1 MVGLKS
7 RLGHCTA
14 VSDLDANQIKS
25 YPKARQ
31 REQTMNV
38 VLNGLWI
45 SDFSFQFSVLNLR
58 PYTLSILMW
67 RPPNEIQ
74 KASSSKVWSHLAW
87 PHRRPV
93 YFLWTLQIRIWVVYK
108 TINGHIYFMFM
119 LIFSNL
125 INTKTQ
131 YPTQDFSF
139 RFFFFFLSFIYVNA
153 AAAQRLWLILSSFFW

>member
-74 KASSSKVWSHLAW
+74 KASSSKV
-87 PHRRPV
+87 
-93 YFLWTLQIRIWVVYK
+93 
-108 TINGHIYFMFM
+108 
-119 LIFSNL
+119 
-125 INTKTQ
+125 
-131 YPTQDFSF
+131 
-139 RFFFFFLSFIYVNA
+139 
-153 AAAQRLWLILSSFFW
+153 

>member
-45 SDFSFQFSVLNLR
+45 SDFSFQFSV
-58 PYTLSILMW
+58 
-67 RPPNEIQ
+67 
-74 KASSSKVWSHLAW
+74 
-87 PHRRPV
+87 
-93 YFLWTLQIRIWVVYK
+93 
-108 TINGHIYFMFM
+108 
-119 LIFSNL
+119 
-125 INTKTQ
+125 
-131 YPTQDFSF
+131 F
-139 RFFFFFLSFIYVNA
+139 RFKFKTLHIEYFNVAAPKRNSKSQQQQSLIAFGLTPSPTRLFSVDSSDTHLSRV
-153 AAAQRLWLILSSFFW
+153 